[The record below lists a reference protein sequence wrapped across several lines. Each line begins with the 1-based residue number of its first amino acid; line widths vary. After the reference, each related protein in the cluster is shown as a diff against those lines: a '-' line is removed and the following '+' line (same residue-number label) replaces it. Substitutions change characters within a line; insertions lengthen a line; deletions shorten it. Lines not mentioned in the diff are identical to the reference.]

1 MSLCS
6 LKPEAHLSLPCHKIR
21 TNHFLLTLASRPFDI
36 ANICNRIAFRHR
48 YLPGEHIYISV
59 LTSSTISDDHGQSQD
74 ILLSLPES
82 LDVSG
87 LYGIASVVGFL
98 LAGSLIFALARNG
111 RRIMKHC
118 LGHTSY
124 EESGTDRQPVVS
136 ILSFYHAPQAPSLN
150 KLYKQRHLC
159 RQLQDV
165 IVPIPVRDGRSVNIT
180 VPVQA
185 HLPGKRGDT
194 VPGW

>member
-1 MSLCS
+1 MPQNTHQSIS
-6 LKPEAHLSLPCHKIR
+6 S
-21 TNHFLLTLASRPFDI
+21 LASLRPFDI

-48 YLPGEHIYISV
+48 YLPGEHIHV
-59 LTSSTISDDHGQSQD
+59 LVLPSSTISDNHGQSQD
-74 ILLSLPES
+74 ILSSLVISGRMGTNPQEQPES

-98 LAGSLIFALARNG
+98 LAGSLIFALARDG

-136 ILSFYHAPQAPSLN
+136 IASFYHTPQAPSLN

-165 IVPIPVRDGRSVNIT
+165 IVPIHVRDGRSVNIT

-185 HLPGKRGDT
+185 HLPGKRGET